1 MWMFGVDEKMNRF
14 LLAMF
19 VLTTLACGMT
29 APIPSSDGKLGSWQ
43 VLTPT
48 PTPAPI
54 TSNLAESVFIVTA
67 DSLQIRPCPY
77 KDDQT
82 CPPYQYGFVAG
93 DVVMGYC
100 RYFEDGSVWLEFD
113 GNKYA
118 AVYFDEVWLMEGNC
132 Q

>member
-1 MWMFGVDEKMNRF
+1 MTRLRYTILVISSA
-14 LLAMF
+14 LI
-19 VLTTLACGMT
+19 LACGMT
-29 APIPSSDGKLGSWQ
+29 APIPSSDGRLGVKL
-43 VLTPT
+43 PT
-48 PTPAPI
+48 ATLAPI

-100 RYFEDGSVWLEFD
+100 RSFEDGSIWLEFD

>member
-1 MWMFGVDEKMNRF
+1 MRFLRYIPLVMSF
-14 LLAMF
+14 LLA
-19 VLTTLACGMT
+19 CGVT
-29 APIPSSDGKLGSWQ
+29 APVPSPEGQKGSAT
-43 VLTPT
+43 VSMATHAN
-48 PTPAPI
+48 API
-54 TSNLAESVFIVTA
+54 TNNLESVFVVTA

-77 KDDQT
+77 KDNET
-82 CPPYQYGFVAG
+82 CPPYQRGFVTG

-100 RYFEDGSVWLEFD
+100 RYFEDGSIWLEFD